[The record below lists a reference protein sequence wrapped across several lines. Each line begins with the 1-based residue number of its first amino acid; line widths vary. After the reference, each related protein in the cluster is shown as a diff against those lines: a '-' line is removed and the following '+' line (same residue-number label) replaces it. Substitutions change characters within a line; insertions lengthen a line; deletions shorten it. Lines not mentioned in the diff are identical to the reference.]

1 MTLLFEIIF
10 SLLGKIFVSGII
22 KPLIKSFE
30 ESFYLIF
37 GYEVATV
44 LGNIIMGAI
53 LGGVSLAI
61 IPRHIT
67 PNIQIRFVNLIITP
81 LVVGAL
87 INLSSNIKF
96 NKRLFGFDLVNF
108 IAGYTF
114 TLAWAGVRFV
124 FAK

>member
-1 MTLLFEIIF
+1 MTLLFEIIL

-30 ESFYLIF
+30 ESFNQTF

-44 LGNIIMGAI
+44 LGNITVGAI
-53 LGGVSLAI
+53 LGGVTLLI

-67 PNIQIRFVNLIITP
+67 PNIQIRFINLLITP

-87 INLSSNIKF
+87 VNLSSNIKF
-96 NKRLFGFDLVNF
+96 NKRLLGFDLVNF
-108 IAGYTF
+108 FSGYTF
-114 TLAWAGVRFV
+114 ALAMAGVRFV